1 MKTWNGSRFCW
12 LIAAVAA
19 ALVPG
24 VASAEIKVVE
34 NEKNTVSLY
43 GFVKLDATYQ
53 SDGMNSLT
61 APRFAT
67 GGDGA
72 TNFTAMHSRFG
83 LKWSGPES
91 AGGLK
96 VGGLLEWDLFD
107 ASRNQM
113 HFRDRLLALTLS
125 KDESTWLFGQHW
137 DVFSPL
143 NPTSLMTNGNLWQTG
158 NLGFRRAQIR
168 YAYSGGVGEFALSAN
183 DPTSDG
189 ATDSEMPVFE
199 SRVGFK
205 FAGKGRIG
213 VSGAWGQ
220 DQRTVVGP
228 GGAAGEEDLDIAGFG
243 VDWVVPLGGDF
254 SWKGEAAAGENLG
267 IFLSR
272 SGVAAN
278 NSTGALE
285 AQEVVAYWTE
295 LVYSA
300 ERGSFWIGYAAETL
314 DDQAL
319 PSDVFETTATLF
331 GGVEFRVAPGAFL
344 AFELGRFESELA
356 DGESVEASQ
365 GMFSAIYRF

>member
-1 MKTWNGSRFCW
+1 MRPCHDSRSCTR
-12 LIAAVAA
+12 LAVVAAFAA
-19 ALVPG
+19 ALVAG
-24 VASAEIKVVE
+24 VASAEIVLVE

-67 GGDGA
+67 GGEGG

-83 LKWSGPES
+83 LKWSGPQS

-113 HFRDRLLALTLS
+113 QFRDRLVALTLS

-158 NLGFRRAQIR
+158 NLGFRRAQVR
-168 YAYSGGVGEFALSAN
+168 YTYSGAAGELAFSAN

-189 ATDSEMPVFE
+189 ATESQVPVFE
-199 SRVGFK
+199 SRAGFK
-205 FAGKGRIG
+205 FAGKGRLG

-220 DQRTVVGP
+220 DRRTT
-228 GGAAGEEDLDIAGFG
+228 AAGEEDLDIAGLG
-243 VDWVVPLGGDF
+243 VDWVVPLGTAF
-254 SWKGEAAAGENLG
+254 VWQGEAAAGENLG

-272 SGVAAN
+272 SGVAADN
-278 NSTGALE
+278 ATGRLE
-285 AQEVVAYWTE
+285 AQEVTAYWTE
-295 LVYSA
+295 LVYSSD
-300 ERGSFWIGYAAETL
+300 RGSLWLGYAAETL

-319 PSDVFETTATLF
+319 PTDVFETTATLF
-331 GGVEFRVAPGAFL
+331 GGIELRVAPGAFL

-356 DGESVEASQ
+356 GGESVEASQ
-365 GMFSAIYRF
+365 GIFSAIYRF

>member
-1 MKTWNGSRFCW
+1 MRPWSDSRSRTR
-12 LIAAVAA
+12 LAAVAVAA
-19 ALVPG
+19 ALVPTL
-24 VASAEIKVVE
+24 ASAEIELVQT
-34 NEKNTVSLY
+34 EKNTVALY

-67 GGDGA
+67 GGDGG
-72 TNFTAMHSRFG
+72 TSFTAMHSRFG
-83 LKWSGPES
+83 LRWTGPES

-113 HFRDRLLALTLS
+113 QFRDRLVALTLS

-143 NPTSLMTNGNLWQTG
+143 NPTTLMTNGNLWQTG
-158 NLGFRRAQIR
+158 NLGFRRAQVR
-168 YAYSGGVGEFALSAN
+168 YAYSGAVGELALSAN

-189 ATDSEMPVFE
+189 ATASDMPVFE
-199 SRVGFK
+199 SRAGFK

-220 DQRTVVGP
+220 DRRTT
-228 GGAAGEEDLDIAGFG
+228 AAGEEDLDIAGVG

-254 SWKGEAAAGENLG
+254 QWKGEAAAGENLG

-272 SGVAAN
+272 SGVAADP
-278 NSTGALE
+278 SSGTLQ

-300 ERGSFWIGYAAETL
+300 ERGSLWIGYAAETL
-314 DDQAL
+314 DDEGL
-319 PSDVFETTATLF
+319 PSDVFEVTATLF

-356 DGESVEASQ
+356 GGESVESSQ